1 MMRTDALIGMFL
13 GLDSDNGDHR
23 VTGPFGPLEMVKKMR
38 PPAEATSSARDDAL
52 STKADFWIVD
62 PRARRRDDRL
72 VSCAGLD
79 RLPINQ
85 ALGVLKSA
93 LHKLYAY
100 PGLLHFL
107 PLAARAKKYHI

>member
-52 STKADFWIVD
+52 STKADFWDVD
-62 PRARRRDDRL
+62 IRTRRRDDQL
-72 VSCAGLD
+72 VGCAGLD
-79 RLPINQ
+79 RLPVDQ
-85 ALGVLKSA
+85 VPGVLKSA
-93 LHKLYAY
+93 PHKLSAHL
-100 PGLLHFL
+100 GLIRFHYCQ
-107 PLAARAKKYHI
+107 RAEKRSL